1 MFSIHLADDLHAR
14 LNDLAERTD
23 QPISHHVREAIM
35 AYLDDQEDLCLAEQR
50 LSEIRSGRSTVH
62 ALEDVMR
69 MVEGDGIK
77 HRSEQ

>member
-1 MFSIHLADDLHAR
+1 
-14 LNDLAERTD
+14 
-23 QPISHHVREAIM
+23 M